1 MLGRRRYGL
10 VQMLSM
16 LDRARESVSLG
27 LFSGP
32 PPSDESCER
41 DFCSDTVLV
50 VDFHETR
57 IKCKL
62 NGDPGV
68 QQSHV
73 EVVDAPNRRF
83 QHTDLQRRG
92 LTAQALKLECHEVSC
107 GQSMTV
113 VKRKLCLD
121 GSDETR

>member
-16 LDRARESVSLG
+16 LDRARECVSLG

-57 IKCKL
+57 TKCK
-62 NGDPGV
+62 
-68 QQSHV
+68 
-73 EVVDAPNRRF
+73 PNRRF